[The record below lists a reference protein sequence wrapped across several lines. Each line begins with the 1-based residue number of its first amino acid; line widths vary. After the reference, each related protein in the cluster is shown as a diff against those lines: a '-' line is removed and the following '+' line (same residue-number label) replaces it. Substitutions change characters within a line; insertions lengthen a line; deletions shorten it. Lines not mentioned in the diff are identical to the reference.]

1 MGELDAEPGREHPP
15 VRAAEG
21 DHGAGVGL
29 REAGLEVADEGGE
42 VGEGLLGGQIADVFR
57 VILKYMCMY
66 IFIIEKWM
74 IYQSLTHCHHM

>member
-42 VGEGLLGGQIADVFR
+42 VGEGLLGGQVTDVFR
-57 VILKYMCMY
+57 VRLK
-66 IFIIEKWM
+66 
-74 IYQSLTHCHHM
+74 